1 MRCLISPNIGRL
13 MHQKFSFLV
22 DLVVPVEANLI
33 FLENN
38 LIDLSFSIL
47 FRASSQTKSS
57 KMLVETED
65 GKRFIRLRSGG
76 CSHSFPFASTTSH
89 EIKTYVVYLEKI
101 LSHLKCLQVIF
112 FFKFKWLKLF
122 MVEAINLILHASC
135 KLDKIKFV

>member
-1 MRCLISPNIGRL
+1 MRCLICPNIGRL

-65 GKRFIRLRSGG
+65 GKILDLGVAAVHIRF
-76 CSHSFPFASTTSH
+76 
-89 EIKTYVVYLEKI
+89 
-101 LSHLKCLQVIF
+101 HLPPLLLMK
-112 FFKFKWLKLF
+112 LKHMLF
-122 MVEAINLILHASC
+122 I
-135 KLDKIKFV
+135 